1 MAKADYNYDILSEV
15 EQLELIANVHKFRL
29 LAGQIQIRKCKSQDD
44 FSETVDQ
51 LFDNIFRNPLLKKE
65 LH

>member
-1 MAKADYNYDILSEV
+1 MAKADYDYEILSEV

-29 LAGQIQIRKCKSQDD
+29 LVGQIQVIKCKSQDD